1 MHVLNVQLHLYLI
14 LMWPILYPDFHNHTS
29 LLAIQLNLYSWLQF
43 FLLHGKILFHQKFP
57 KTSLHC
63 VLLISL
69 TYLENQSVTG
79 LFLKGSIQW
88 QLKTLVFETLVLSHI
103 RLNSQKSLVSSQKL
117 RSKWRAALYLLFC
130 VKYVIHCCLCKFYK
144 HLKWTLTEFH
154 LMQGFLKRTHFL
166 FSATHIF
173 CIKPDC

>member
-1 MHVLNVQLHLYLI
+1 MILNYINIKILVCLHVLNVQLHLILYLI

-43 FLLHGKILFHQKFP
+43 SVLHGKILFHQKFL

-69 TYLENQSVTG
+69 MYLENQSVTG

-88 QLKTLVFETLVLSHI
+88 QLKTLVFKTLVLSHI
-103 RLNSQKSLVSSQKL
+103 RLNS
-117 RSKWRAALYLLFC
+117 
-130 VKYVIHCCLCKFYK
+130 
-144 HLKWTLTEFH
+144 
-154 LMQGFLKRTHFL
+154 
-166 FSATHIF
+166 IF
-173 CIKPDC
+173 CQFSKIEIKVTSSTVSILLC

>member
-1 MHVLNVQLHLYLI
+1 MAHIN
-14 LMWPILYPDFHNHTS
+14 PDFQNHTS

-43 FLLHGKILFHQKFP
+43 FVLHGKILFRQKFP

-88 QLKTLVFETLVLSHI
+88 QLKTLVFKTLVLSHI
-103 RLNSQKSLVSSQKL
+103 RLNSLVSQF
-117 RSKWRAALYLLFC
+117 SKIEIKVTSITVAI
-130 VKYVIHCCLCKFYK
+130 VLC
-144 HLKWTLTEFH
+144 
-154 LMQGFLKRTHFL
+154 
-166 FSATHIF
+166 
-173 CIKPDC
+173 

>member
-1 MHVLNVQLHLYLI
+1 MILNYINIKILVCLHVLNVQLHLYLI

-43 FLLHGKILFHQKFP
+43 FVLHGKILFHQKFP

-63 VLLISL
+63 VLLISS

-88 QLKTLVFETLVLSHI
+88 QLKTLVFKTLVLSHI
-103 RLNSQKSLVSSQKL
+103 RLNSIISQFSKIEIKVTNSTVSI
-117 RSKWRAALYLLFC
+117 
-130 VKYVIHCCLCKFYK
+130 VLC
-144 HLKWTLTEFH
+144 
-154 LMQGFLKRTHFL
+154 
-166 FSATHIF
+166 
-173 CIKPDC
+173 